1 MDYTC
6 YIITGF
12 PIAYEEVEELREL
25 AEENLE
31 LEDYIINFSEDD
43 YYYFG
48 IIEDHIDGDALPRKF
63 IPPTEATITAEFS
76 HWKEK
81 LFPERK
87 LERYWGIQTLC

>member
-6 YIITGF
+6 YIIIGF
-12 PIAYEEVEELREL
+12 PITYEKADELRVL

-31 LEDYIINFSEDD
+31 LEDYIINFSQDDD
-43 YYYFG
+43 YYFG
-48 IIEDHIDGDALPRKF
+48 FIDGDELPQKFALM
-63 IPPTEATITAEFS
+63 PTAINAEFYQ
-76 HWKEK
+76 WKEK

>member
-6 YIITGF
+6 YIIIGF
-12 PIAYEEVEELREL
+12 PITHEEVNELREL

-31 LEDYIINFSEDD
+31 LEDYIINFSDD
-43 YYYFG
+43 DNYYFG
-48 IIEDHIDGDALPRKF
+48 FIENHIDGDDLPRKF
-63 IPPTEATITAEFS
+63 ALMPTAITAEFY
-76 HWKEK
+76 HWAEK